1 MLLSKSRKELI
12 TYIIN
17 VVILSFCANSFM
29 LMRIAPITI
38 LLFVILLAFGNYIPY
53 IKFVEFPGKR
63 LRLCNHGVKCL
74 SAFLISCVASGIYH
88 LGWFLF
94 FRPENWWNFVF
105 SIIVC
110 ICVEAIIF
118 WNGIISVYLTS
129 IQLGIKIRVLGVIFG
144 FVPIINLILLFRI
157 ITVCDAECDFEL
169 EKHRLNESRKD
180 KQICA
185 TKYPILLV
193 HGVFF
198 RDIELLNYWG
208 RIPKELAK
216 NGADIYYGEHESAA
230 SIAKSAKEL
239 EKRIK
244 WIIYDL
250 GCEKVNIIAH
260 SKGGLDCRYAM
271 AHSDVSKYIA
281 SLTTINTPH
290 RGCLYADYL
299 LNRISDKVQQK
310 VADTYNNAMLH
321 LGDKNPDFL
330 AAVNNLTSEYCTATF
345 DSMLPPEGVFCQS
358 YGSIQNKARSG
369 KFPMN
374 FTYHVAKPFDGPND
388 GLVGEYSFAFGEKCE
403 ILRTTH
409 KRGIT
414 HEDVIDLYRENL
426 PDFDVREFYVQLVA
440 DLKNRGL

>member
-12 TYIIN
+12 LYILN
-17 VVILSFCANSFM
+17 VLILSFCANCF
-29 LMRIAPITI
+29 LLLRFWPII
-38 LLFVILLAFGNYIPY
+38 IILFVCLLCIGNALPYCAFV
-53 IKFVEFPGKR
+53 KFPGRR

-74 SAFLISCVASGIYH
+74 SAFLISCCVSGVYH
-88 LGWFLF
+88 GCWALLF
-94 FRPENWWNFVF
+94 TPANWWNFIF
-105 SIIVC
+105 SFIMC
-110 ICVEAIIF
+110 IAVEAVVF
-118 WNGIISVYLTS
+118 WNGIISVYITS
-129 IQLGIKIRVLGVIFG
+129 IQLGIKIRVLGIIFG
-144 FVPIINLILLFRI
+144 FVPIVNLILLFRI
-157 ITVCDAECDFEL
+157 ITICDRECDVEL
-169 EKHRLNESRKD
+169 EKHHLNESRKD
-180 KQICA
+180 QKICQ

-208 RIPKELAK
+208 RIPKELTK

-230 SIAKSAKEL
+230 AIADSAKEL

-244 WIIYDL
+244 WIRYDL

-271 AHSDVSKYIA
+271 AHSDVAKYVA
-281 SLTTINTPH
+281 SLTTINSPH
-290 RGCLYADYL
+290 KGCLFADYL
-299 LNRISDKVQQK
+299 LGKISHKVQQK

-330 AAVNNLTSEYCTATF
+330 AAVNNLTGEYCTATF
-345 DSMLPPEGVFCQS
+345 DNMPPPEGVFCQS
-358 YGSIQNKARSG
+358 YGSIQNKSRGG

-374 FTYHVAKPFDGPND
+374 FTYKIAKPFDGAND
-388 GLVGEYSFAFGEKCE
+388 GLVGEYSFPFGEKCE
-403 ILRTTH
+403 ILRTDH
-409 KRGIT
+409 KRGIS
-414 HEDVIDLYRENL
+414 HGDMIDLNRENL

>member
-1 MLLSKSRKELI
+1 MLLSKKKSELFV
-12 TYIIN
+12 YILN
-17 VVILSFCANSFM
+17 VIIISFCANCFL
-29 LMRIAPITI
+29 LMKNVPITI
-38 LLFVILLAFGNYIPY
+38 LLFVLLLILGNIMPYFAF
-53 IKFVEFPGKR
+53 VDFPGKR

-74 SAFLISCVASGIYH
+74 SAFLISCCVSGIFH
-88 LGWFLF
+88 LSWLLF
-94 FRPENWWNFVF
+94 FTPEAWWTF
-105 SIIVC
+105 IISLVIC
-110 ICVEAIIF
+110 ISVEAVVF
-118 WNGIISVYLTS
+118 WNGIISVYITS
-129 IQLGIKIRVLGVIFG
+129 VQLGIKIRVLGIVFG
-144 FVPIINLILLFRI
+144 FVPIANLILLVMI
-157 ITVCDAECDFEL
+157 IKICDRECDVEL

-180 KQICA
+180 DKICA

-208 RIPKELAK
+208 RIPKELTK

-230 SIAKSAKEL
+230 SIADSAKEL

-244 WIIYDL
+244 WICYDL
-250 GCEKVNIIAH
+250 ECDKVNIIAH

-271 AHSDVSKYIA
+271 ANSDVAKHIA
-281 SLTTINTPH
+281 SLTTINSPH
-290 RGCLYADYL
+290 RGCLFADYL
-299 LNRISDKVQQK
+299 LSKISHKIQNK
-310 VADTYNNAMLH
+310 VASTYNNAMLH

-345 DSMLPPEGVFCQS
+345 DNMPPPDGVFCQS
-358 YGSIQNKARSG
+358 VGSIQNKSRGG

-374 FTYHVAKPFDGPND
+374 FTYRIAKPFDGLND
-388 GLVGEYSFAFGEKCE
+388 GLVGEYSFPFGEKCE

-409 KRGIT
+409 KRGIS
-414 HEDVIDLYRENL
+414 HCDIIDLNRENL